1 MPGFRKPTTTPTPD
15 DIFDEWLSVL
25 SFAELKVLLYIVRRT
40 FGFGK
45 DSDAI
50 SLRQICE
57 GIKTRDG
64 RVLDRGTGLS
74 RKAAFQAT
82 QSLET
87 KRLINVGRAVAEDGV
102 NQVNIYSLVFEE
114 DESGGVGTSG
124 THGSYRRYLGVGT
137 TDYSQQTVS
146 QETDSQETE
155 RSNSNNRIPHQSKN
169 RKFDEARL
177 TLTEYIVDLAAEFLD
192 TAPAGASTTRVVNLY
207 RKSGLSLEAFIDRMT
222 EARAVTKEWTGNIK
236 ARTKEGDKSK
246 MAYFFGVLEG
256 RLGMRDVP

>member
-114 DESGGVGTSG
+114 DESGGVGTS
-124 THGSYRRYLGVGT
+124 
-137 TDYSQQTVS
+137 
-146 QETDSQETE
+146 
-155 RSNSNNRIPHQSKN
+155 
-169 RKFDEARL
+169 
-177 TLTEYIVDLAAEFLD
+177 
-192 TAPAGASTTRVVNLY
+192 
-207 RKSGLSLEAFIDRMT
+207 
-222 EARAVTKEWTGNIK
+222 
-236 ARTKEGDKSK
+236 
-246 MAYFFGVLEG
+246 
-256 RLGMRDVP
+256 